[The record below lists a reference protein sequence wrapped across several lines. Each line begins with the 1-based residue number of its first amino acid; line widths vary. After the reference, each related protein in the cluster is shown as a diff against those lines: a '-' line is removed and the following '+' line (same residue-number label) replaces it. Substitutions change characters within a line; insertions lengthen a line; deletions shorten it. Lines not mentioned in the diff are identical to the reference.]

1 MLPATRTRTSF
12 LLIAALGMACPAIAQ
27 DKATP
32 NTGGTT
38 VAVPTAPAKGTMVPG
53 VPLMVKKGDG
63 AAAAPKTPDTID
75 PKAKALHDKCLDTVK
90 KLKGIDMVTDMKF
103 EGMDPAMLPP
113 GIGGTNHVII
123 DFKSDG
129 GPAPFGRFVLEGM
142 KDGKQTSRFA
152 YNGTGAVMVDDS
164 AKTYAECGKEWF
176 QLLGQRAANLP
187 QWHIESRMDLAALG
201 APPEQIP
208 QLVGLTVVGAEKF
221 DGVDCDVIQVVR
233 TMKLEGMEDDDGKQL
248 PAKEMRITETIA
260 IAKTDS
266 LPRRV
271 GSKTE
276 IPGDEAMGA
285 MNSTTLFTAV
295 KADPAMDEKTFSTT
309 APAGYKKAEA
319 SDADD
324 EAQGPSLKV
333 KAGDAA
339 PDFKLKDTDGK
350 EVSLDSLK
358 GKVVLLDFWATWCGP
373 CKAAMPLIQ
382 KIHEDYKS
390 KGVAVYGVNTWEKK
404 EGAGKKYMDD
414 KKYTYGCLLAGD
426 DLASKGYGTSGIP
439 TLVIIDK
446 GGKIA
451 MIEVGLG
458 PDGDKKLRA
467 AIDASLAK

>member
-32 NTGGTT
+32 
-38 VAVPTAPAKGTMVPG
+38 AAPAKGTTVPG
-53 VPLMVKKGDG
+53 IPLITKKSDG
-63 AAAAPKTPDTID
+63 AAAAPKTADTID

-123 DFKSDG
+123 DFKSNG
-129 GPAPFGRFVLEGM
+129 GTMPFGRVALESI

-152 YNGTGAVMVDDS
+152 YNGAGAIMVDDS
-164 AKTYAECGKEWF
+164 AKAYTECGGNENEAA
-176 QLLGQRAANLP
+176 QLLGQRGMNLP
-187 QWHIESRMDLAALG
+187 QWHLESRMDLAARG

-208 QLVGLTVVGAEKF
+208 QIVGLTVVGTDKL
-221 DGVDCDVIQVVR
+221 DGVDCDVIQAVR
-233 TMKLEGMEDDDGKQL
+233 TMKLEGMEDDDGKPL
-248 PAKEMRITETIA
+248 PAEEMRITEIIA

-271 GSKTE
+271 ASKTE
-276 IPGDEAMGA
+276 IPGEEAMVG
-285 MNSTTLFTAV
+285 MNTTTLFTAV
-295 KADPAMDEKTFSTT
+295 KADPAMDEKTFSTA
-309 APAGYKKAEA
+309 APAGYKKSEVA
-319 SDADD
+319 AD
-324 EAQGPSLKV
+324 QGEDQRPALKV

-350 EVSLDSLK
+350 EVTLDSLK
-358 GKVVLLDFWATWCGP
+358 GKVVLLDFWATWCPP
-373 CKAAMPLIQ
+373 CKAGMPLIQ
-382 KIHEDYKS
+382 KIHDDYKS
-390 KGVAVYGVNTWEKK
+390 KGVVVYGVNTFEKK

-426 DLASKGYGTSGIP
+426 ELATSGYGASAIP

-446 GGKIA
+446 DGKIA

>member
-1 MLPATRTRTSF
+1 
-12 LLIAALGMACPAIAQ
+12 MACPAIAQ

-32 NTGGTT
+32 NAGGTV
-38 VAVPTAPAKGTMVPG
+38 VAVPTVPAKGTTVPAI
-53 VPLMVKKGDG
+53 PLMTKKSDG
-63 AAAAPKTPDTID
+63 APAAPKAPDTID

-123 DFKSDG
+123 DFKPDG

-142 KDGKQTSRFA
+142 KDGKQISRFA

-164 AKTYAECGKEWF
+164 AKTYMEGGKEWF

-208 QLVGLTVVGAEKF
+208 QLVGLSVVGTEKL
-221 DGVDCDVIQVVR
+221 DGVDCDVIQAVR
-233 TMKLEGMEDDDGKQL
+233 TMKLEGMEDDDGKPL

-276 IPGDEAMGA
+276 IPGEDAMGA
-285 MNSTTLFTAV
+285 MNSITLFTAV
-295 KADPAMDEKTFSTT
+295 KADPMMDEKTFSTT
-309 APAGYKKAEA
+309 APAGYKKSEA
-319 SDADD
+319 PAGED
-324 EAQGPSLKV
+324 EQGPSLKV

-339 PDFKLKDTDGK
+339 PEFALKDTEGK
-350 EVSLDSLK
+350 EVTLASLK

-426 DLASKGYGTSGIP
+426 KLATDGYGTSGIP

-451 MIEVGLG
+451 LLEVGLG

>member
-1 MLPATRTRTSF
+1 MLQAHRTRTSI
-12 LLIAALGMACPAIAQ
+12 LLIAALGMASPALAQ
-27 DKATP
+27 DTA
-32 NTGGTT
+32 
-38 VAVPTAPAKGTMVPG
+38 APTAPAKGTMVPG
-53 VPLMVKKGDG
+53 VPLMTNKGDG
-63 AAAAPKTPDTID
+63 TAAAPKAMDTID

-123 DFKSDG
+123 DFKPDG

-152 YNGTGAVMVDDS
+152 YNGTGAVMVDDT
-164 AKTYAECGKEWF
+164 AKTYMEGGKEWF

-208 QLVGLTVVGAEKF
+208 QLVGLTVIGTDKL
-221 DGVDCDVIQVVR
+221 DGVDCDVIQAVR
-233 TMKLEGMEDDDGKQL
+233 TMKLEGMEDDDGKPL

-295 KADPAMDEKTFSTT
+295 KADPAMDEKTFSTA
-309 APAGYKKAEA
+309 APAGYKKSEA
-319 SDADD
+319 AADQD
-324 EAQGPSLKV
+324 EDQGPALKV
-333 KAGDAA
+333 KTGDAA

-382 KIHEDYKS
+382 KIHDDYKS

-426 DLASKGYGTSGIP
+426 DLATKGYGTSGIP

-451 MIEVGLG
+451 LLEVGLG

>member
-1 MLPATRTRTSF
+1 VTPFYDPMIAKVIVHDRDRTSA
-12 LLIAALGMACPAIAQ
+12 LRRMAALMG
-27 DKATP
+27 ATEVV
-32 NTGGTT
+32 GVTT
-38 VAVPTAPAKGTMVPG
+38 N
-53 VPLMVKKGDG
+53 
-63 AAAAPKTPDTID
+63 AALL
-75 PKAKALHDKCLDTVK
+75 KALCAHPAFVGGEVDT
-90 KLKGIDMVTDMKF
+90 GFI
-103 EGMDPAMLPP
+103 ER
-113 GIGGTNHVII
+113 H
-123 DFKSDG
+123 
-129 GPAPFGRFVLEGM
+129 
-142 KDGKQTSRFA
+142 
-152 YNGTGAVMVDDS
+152 
-164 AKTYAECGKEWF
+164 
-176 QLLGQRAANLP
+176 RA
-187 QWHIESRMDLAALG
+187 
-201 APPEQIP
+201 
-208 QLVGLTVVGAEKF
+208 
-221 DGVDCDVIQVVR
+221 
-233 TMKLEGMEDDDGKQL
+233 
-248 PAKEMRITETIA
+248 
-260 IAKTDS
+260 
-266 LPRRV
+266 
-271 GSKTE
+271 
-276 IPGDEAMGA
+276 
-285 MNSTTLFTAV
+285 TLFT
-295 KADPAMDEKTFSTT
+295 KP
-309 APAGYKKAEA
+309 APAGDRAFAVATLARLLEWQDAATPAAGDPWSPWNQQSGFRLLEEGHEEVRWKDGEREVFVIARRLRGGGVRLELPEGAREA
-319 SDADD
+319 RVERRDDGTLAIGFGQDSFVATVVRRTALDGGIDYTLFMDGGSSRLRLVDPLDVTQYEATASADAVVRAPLPGKIID
-324 EAQGPSLKV
+324 LKV